1 MSKGLNAQLNDQQA
15 RADIV
20 RCLNETLMVEAG
32 AGTGKTKSLVDR
44 MVALVTGAKCPVSRI
59 AAVTFTRKAAGE
71 LEKRFQIALEEK
83 LRSAA
88 DLLEKERAAA
98 ALADLDSA
106 FIGTIHS
113 FCSRILRERPVEA
126 GVSPGFT
133 EIEGVDEKLLCRA
146 AWDDYLLQLHL
157 DDPEGLLADL
167 AKVDLAPEQLQEA
180 YGVLSGYPDL
190 EFPAPKA
197 AYPDLKPLRKQLMS
211 FMTLASSHMPQTK
224 PQKRDNLQN
233 MVLRAERW
241 LRMHE
246 NDQPGPSAD
255 LALLRFAA
263 ALDKNAS
270 RTIKC
275 WDSKDDCL
283 AVEAAFEELRNKF
296 VVPVLESWRA
306 YRYHFVTKFLQP
318 AAEHYKETRRRL
330 GSLNFQDLLML
341 TAEMLRLKAEVRQY
355 FQDRF
360 THLLID
366 EFQDTDPIQAE
377 IMLYLTGVDRDEKD
391 WLKLKPRPGSLF
403 VVGDP
408 KQSIYRFRRADIDTY
423 NQVKEI
429 IETSG
434 GRTLNLTTNFRS
446 QPPLIEWFN
455 NTFSSLFPKGK
466 SQHQAD
472 FVKLDSPPDKKALTE
487 PPVQKIVIPDVKGSY
502 ANPIAEADAEQ
513 IASVIGAEISKKGNG
528 RSAADF
534 MIIVR
539 VKKRMSVYARALEKM
554 GITYR
559 ITGQSDISESE
570 EIFELLRVLKAL
582 ADPDNPV
589 SLVSALRGL
598 FFGVSDGQLYQ
609 FKQAGGKFNFISKLP
624 NSNKAVPDQI
634 EKAYTQL
641 KHFYKLTRQ
650 LPPSSALEQIAAE
663 LGLIPLIMAG
673 ELARSKAGYYYRL
686 LEGLRA
692 CEQEKITTFPAAVEY
707 LGRLLDEGFEDEL
720 TLEGEDTP
728 AVRLLNLHK
737 AKGLEAP
744 VIFLADPGYNK
755 DHEPTI
761 HVRRTGGKSEG
772 YLVISKKVFFNSE
785 VLAHHPDWK
794 KGLQDEESSYDEA
807 EELRLL
813 YVAATRAGDSL
824 IVSTYPKNEN
834 LSAWVKLNQYLPGD
848 ALQIQ
853 AAAPQVV
860 KPAGTRPVAP
870 TDLQQAEKDIEDR
883 KATLKTATYR
893 HTSATA
899 VKDDSITL
907 PERSLEGYGLRWG
920 TVVHEAL
927 DLLVAERTN
936 SDPDKLQQ
944 KLKLAIE
951 REELDQQRLP
961 DIMQVLEGFKAS
973 VLWSR
978 ISQAREVH
986 REMAFGLWQD
996 STYTTGIMDL
1006 VFLEDKGWVI
1016 VDYKTDR
1023 IEDKAHLDKLIQYY
1037 RPQVELYKSSFE
1049 AATGLAVSEAA
1060 LYFIDQQHYEPLK

>member
-1 MSKGLNAQLNDQQA
+1 MSKGTAEQLIDQQA
-15 RADIV
+15 RTAIV
-20 RCLNETLMVEAG
+20 SCLNETLMVEAG

-44 MVALVTGAKCPVSRI
+44 MVALLTGDKCPVSSI

-88 DLLEKERAAA
+88 DPLEKELAAA

-126 GVSPGFT
+126 GVSPAFT
-133 EIEGVDEKLLCRA
+133 EIEGIDEKLLCRA
-146 AWDDYLLQLHL
+146 AWDDYLLRLHL
-157 DDPEGLLADL
+157 DDKEGHLADL
-167 AKVDLAPEQLQEA
+167 AKVDLDPEQLQEV
-180 YGVLSGYPDL
+180 YERLSGYPDL
-190 EFPAPKA
+190 DFPAPKA
-197 AYPDLKPLRKQLMS
+197 ACPDLQPLRTQLKS
-211 FMTLASSHMPQTK
+211 FMALAGSHMPQTK
-224 PQKRDNLQN
+224 PPKRDTLQN
-233 MVLRAERW
+233 LVLSTERW
-241 LRMHE
+241 LKMHE
-246 NDQPGPSAD
+246 HDQPGSNSD
-255 LALLRFAA
+255 CALLWFASV
-263 ALDKNAS
+263 LDKSAS
-270 RTIKC
+270 RVLKC

-283 AVEAAFEELRNKF
+283 MVEAAFIELRENY
-296 VVPVLESWRA
+296 VIPALESWRA
-306 YRYHFVTKFLQP
+306 HRYHYVIKFLQP
-318 AAEHYKETRRRL
+318 AAAHYKEFRRRL

-341 TAEMLRLKAEVRQY
+341 TAEMLRSKAEVRHY
-355 FQDRF
+355 FQERF

-377 IMLYLTGVDRDEKD
+377 IMLYLTGTNLGEKD

-423 NQVKEI
+423 NQVKKI
-429 IETSG
+429 IEHSG

-455 NTFSSLFPKGK
+455 DAYSDLFPKVK

-472 FVKLDSPPDKKALTE
+472 FVKLDPPPGKKALAV
-487 PPVQKIVIPDVKGSY
+487 PPVQKIAVADIDRNNGKM
-502 ANPIAEADAEQ
+502 IAEADAEQ
-513 IASVIGAEISKKGNG
+513 IAAAIAAEING
-528 RSAADF
+528 EDNVRSAADF

-539 VKKRMSVYARALEKM
+539 FKKHMALYARALEKA

-559 ITGQSDISESE
+559 ITGQSDISETE
-570 EIFELLRVLKAL
+570 EIFELLLVLKAL

-598 FFGVSDGQLYQ
+598 FFGVIDDQLYQ
-609 FKQAGGKFNFISKLP
+609 FKQAGGKFNFLSKLP
-624 NSNKAVPDQI
+624 TANKAVTDQI
-634 EKAYTQL
+634 EKAFEQL
-641 KHFYKLTRQ
+641 KHFYKLTRK
-650 LPPSSALEQIAAE
+650 LPPSSALEQITAE

-692 CEQEKITTFPAAVEY
+692 CEQEQKTAFPAAVEY

-720 TLEGEDTP
+720 NLEGEDTP

-744 VIFLADPGYNK
+744 VVFLANPGYK
-755 DHEPTI
+755 IEHEPTI
-761 HVRRTGGKSEG
+761 HVRRTGGKLEG
-772 YLVISKKVFFNSE
+772 YLVIGKQGFYTAT

-794 KGLQDEESSYDEA
+794 TGLQDEESSYAEA

-813 YVAATRAGDSL
+813 YVAATRVGDSL
-824 IVSTYPKNEN
+824 IVSTYPRNEDK
-834 LSAWVKLNQYLPGD
+834 SAWVKLNRYLPDD

-853 AAAPQVV
+853 AAAPQAVQ
-860 KPAGTRPVAP
+860 PAGIRPVTPA
-870 TDLQQAEKDIEDR
+870 DLQQAEKIIEDG
-883 KATLKTATYR
+883 KAALKEATYC
-893 HTSATA
+893 HVNATA
-899 VKDDSITL
+899 VKDGAINL

-927 DLLVAERTN
+927 DLLVADRANGEPAN
-936 SDPDKLQQ
+936 LQQ
-944 KLKLAIE
+944 KIKLTIE
-951 REELDQQRLP
+951 REGLDEQRLP
-961 DIMQVLEGFKAS
+961 AIVQVLESFKATP
-973 VLWSR
+973 LWDR
-978 ISQAREVH
+978 ICQAREVH
-986 REMAFGLWQD
+986 REMSFGLWQD
-996 STYTTGIMDL
+996 TTYTTGIMDL
-1006 VFLEDKGWVI
+1006 VFLEDRGWVI

-1023 IEDKAHLDKLIQYY
+1023 IEDQTHLDQLILYY
-1037 RPQVELYKSSFE
+1037 RPQVELYKNSFE
-1049 AATGLAVSEAA
+1049 AATGLAVAEAA
-1060 LYFIDQQHYEPLK
+1060 IYFTDRQHYEPLK